1 MKVRKRPFLSF
12 RRKPES
18 RNTKNFWTP
27 APVPDTDPGFAG
39 VTAWRTFCETVKVV
53 PWNFAISIAG
63 MPGGRK
69 TRPWTAQEAVAPFRP
84 FSVKRRT
91 ALSTRTP
98 PVPKKRKNPEE
109 LQHD

>member
-1 MKVRKRPFLSF
+1 MNSQEVRKHLFLSF

-27 APVPDTDPGFAG
+27 AFAG
-39 VTAWRTFCETVKVV
+39 VTAWRTFCETVKVAA
-53 PWNFAISIAG
+53 WNFAISTAD
-63 MPGGRK
+63 MQGGLK
-69 TRPWTAQEAVAPFRP
+69 TRRWTAQEAVAPFRP